1 MGAGISTGKAALPLS
16 PAINAF
22 IAASRFGFGARGDDL
37 AAIGHDPLGWL
48 AAQLEPALAAN
59 ASLDNL
65 SQTIE
70 TLAPFRNILKNKPII
85 HEDTKND
92 ADVIDMLQQTRQKT
106 LDRYVQ
112 EIAVRMDV
120 AAQSQTPFFERLVHF
135 WSNHFTVSARKWGD
149 VPLVV
154 TFERDCIRPHIM
166 GSFEDM
172 LVAVTKSPAMQIYL
186 DNVRSVGPNSP
197 GGRLKDK
204 GLNENL
210 AREIME
216 LHTLGV
222 GGGYTQAD
230 VTEFAK
236 MLTGWTVDAQD
247 RGDGSGFF
255 FARMIHEPGDKV
267 LLGQTY
273 RENGEGEVLSALRT
287 FATHP
292 STAKFIATKLARHF
306 VADEP
311 SAMVVS
317 KIASAFMRSNGNLMV
332 VYKTILAMEE
342 VWLDPLPKIKTPN
355 DYILSLIRAADVD
368 AGDEELIGAYK
379 TLGQIPF
386 TAGSPAGW
394 SDRAKDW
401 IGAEALLQR
410 IDLAKLIAR
419 GVYTKTDPNV
429 LLAQTIGPVAS
440 AETKFAVAHAGSA
453 ADALTLLFA
462 SPEFQRR

>member
-1 MGAGISTGKAALPLS
+1 MAATPES
-16 PAINAF
+16 F
-22 IAASRFGFGARGDDL
+22 IAANRFGFGAQGNDLDRISGDY
-37 AAIGHDPLGWL
+37 IGWL
-48 AAQLEPALAAN
+48 VAQLDPRYARNAEMDKLPRAQAVVENYRDMMQKKKAEKKAFKESNDPEAKMAAREIVRGMRDGYIREV
-59 ASLDNL
+59 A
-65 SQTIE
+65 I
-70 TLAPFRNILKNKPII
+70 R
-85 HEDTKND
+85 
-92 ADVIDMLQQTRQKT
+92 TR
-106 LDRYVQ
+106 
-112 EIAVRMDV
+112 V
-120 AAQSQTPFFERLVHF
+120 AALSPAPFFERLVHF
-135 WSNHFTVSARKWGD
+135 WSNHFTVSAIKQQD
-149 VPLVV
+149 MPLVAA
-154 TFERDCIRPHIM
+154 FERDAIRPNIL
-166 GSFEDM
+166 GSFENL
-172 LVAVTKSPAMQIYL
+172 LVASTRHPAMQIYL
-186 DNVRSVGPNSP
+186 DNVRSIGPHSP
-197 GGRLKDK
+197 GGQRQDK

-222 GGGYTQAD
+222 GGGYSQAD

-236 MLTGWTVDAQD
+236 MLTGWTVDAQN

-273 RENGEGEVLSALRT
+273 RENGEGEVLSALHT

-368 AGDEELIGAYK
+368 AGDEQLIGAYK
-379 TLGQIPF
+379 TLGQVPF

-394 SDRAKDW
+394 SDKAKDW

-419 GVYTKTDPNV
+419 GVYTETDPNV

-453 ADALTLLFA
+453 ADAITLLFA

>member
-1 MGAGISTGKAALPLS
+1 MAATPES
-16 PAINAF
+16 F
-22 IAASRFGFGARGDDL
+22 IAANRFGFGARENDLERISGDY
-37 AAIGHDPLGWL
+37 IGWL
-48 AAQLEPALAAN
+48 VAQLNPRIARNAEMDKLPQAQEVVVNYRDMMQKKKADKKAFKDNNDPDAKMAA
-59 ASLDNL
+59 
-65 SQTIE
+65 
-70 TLAPFRNILKNKPII
+70 R
-85 HEDTKND
+85 
-92 ADVIDMLQQTRQKT
+92 
-106 LDRYVQ
+106 
-112 EIAVRMDV
+112 EIMRGMRDGYIREVAVRTRV
-120 AAQSQTPFFERLVHF
+120 AALSDAPFFERLVHF
-135 WSNHFTVSARKWGD
+135 WSNHFTVSAIKPQD
-149 VPLVV
+149 MPLVAA
-154 TFERDCIRPHIM
+154 FERDAIRPNIL
-166 GSFEDM
+166 GSFESL
-172 LVAVTKSPAMQIYL
+172 LVASTRHPAMQIYL
-186 DNVRSVGPNSP
+186 DNVRSIGPDSP

-236 MLTGWTVDAQD
+236 MLTGWTVDAQG

-255 FARMIHEPGDKV
+255 FARMIHEPGDKL

-273 RENGEGEVLSALRT
+273 RENGEGEVLTALHT

-306 VADEP
+306 IADEP

-317 KIASAFMRSNGNLMV
+317 KIASAFQRSNGDLMV
-332 VYKTILAMEE
+332 VYKTILSMEE
-342 VWLDPLPKIKTPN
+342 VWLDPFPKMKTPN
-355 DYILSLIRAADVD
+355 DYILSLIRAGDVD
-368 AGDEELIGAYK
+368 AGDVQLIGAYK
-379 TLGQIPF
+379 TLGQVPF

-394 SDRAKDW
+394 SDKAKDW

-419 GVYTKTDPNV
+419 GIYTKTDPNV